1 MVSENNMTIEEM
13 KKIRDDYTAQIEAM
27 EKREKEAK
35 EKKLAAEKTA
45 RKEHID
51 NSFKELVNEI
61 ITYKNDY
68 GRYDLADDVIDNLLN
83 AMFNNNTNK
92 CECTSASNPLYW
104 MHNFLF

>member
-1 MVSENNMTIEEM
+1 MLSENNMTIEEM
-13 KKIRDDYTAQIEAM
+13 EKLVADYTAQIETRK
-27 EKREKEAK
+27 KREKEEK
-35 EKKLAAEKTA
+35 EKKLAAEKTV

-51 NSFKELVNEI
+51 NSFKELINEI
-61 ITYKNDY
+61 IAYKNDY

>member
-13 KKIRDDYTAQIEAM
+13 EKLVADYTAQIETM
-27 EKREKEAK
+27 KKKEKEDK

-51 NSFKELVNEI
+51 NSFKELINEI
-61 ITYKNDY
+61 IAYKNDY
-68 GRYDLADDVIDNLLN
+68 GRYDLADDVIDNLLS

>member
-1 MVSENNMTIEEM
+1 MISENNMTIEEM
-13 KKIRDDYTAQIEAM
+13 EKLVADYTEQIETR
-27 EKREKEAK
+27 KKKEKEEK
-35 EKKLAAEKTA
+35 EKKLAAEKTV

-51 NSFKELVNEI
+51 NSFKELINEI
-61 ITYKNDY
+61 IAYKNDY

>member
-13 KKIRDDYTAQIEAM
+13 EKLVADYTAQIETRK
-27 EKREKEAK
+27 KREKEEK
-35 EKKLAAEKTA
+35 EKKLAAEKTV

-51 NSFKELVNEI
+51 NSFKELINEI
-61 ITYKNDY
+61 IAYKNDY

-92 CECTSASNPLYW
+92 CECTSVSNPLYW